1 MKTTLDARLR
11 ASYAQLCRKT
21 SDAITKKSEANGLAF
36 LFDKLEFTFY
46 SSLIF
51 MFPILVIEIA
61 AQHDWDN
68 RKTAIKNAPKQDH

>member
-1 MKTTLDARLR
+1 MSVIRPDFYDFGISSSTA
-11 ASYAQLCRKT
+11 YALKRRT
-21 SDAITKKSEANGLAF
+21 N
-36 LFDKLEFTFY
+36 KLEFTFY
-46 SSLIF
+46 SSLII